1 MKKITIGCRG
11 SKLSLAY
18 VAKVKNFIL
27 EKSKDLKDNDLV
39 IKTIKTSGDIHS
51 DIKLS
56 EIGGKNLFCKE
67 IEENLLENNIDIAVH
82 SLKDM
87 ESEQHENLMIGA
99 YIKRNDPRDVLICK
113 KINNFNELSKGAKIG
128 SSSRRRELQLKR
140 INKNISVLNIRGNID
155 TRIQKLEDQKLDAIV
170 LAAAGLKSLNLEN
183 KIGLAFDMNEI
194 LPAVGQGIIAV
205 QCRKD
210 NEFIKDIIKKIN
222 DNETSLCAI
231 AERKMLQTI
240 GGDCETAIGG
250 IAQIVNNK
258 LVLKAQLFSDEGN
271 ESFDYNF
278 TGNYEDAAYIGKTV
292 GEKLL
297 SLAGDK
303 FKKKR

>member
-1 MKKITIGCRG
+1 MKKITIGARG

-18 VAKVKNFIL
+18 VEKVKNLIL
-27 EKSKDLKDNDLV
+27 EKSKDLNDGDFV
-39 IKTIKTSGDIHS
+39 IKTIKTSGDILS

-87 ESEQHENLMIGA
+87 ESEQNESLMIGA
-99 YIKRNDPRDVLICK
+99 YVKRNDPRDVLICN
-113 KINNFNELSKGAKIG
+113 KIKNFNELSKRAKIG
-128 SSSRRRELQLKR
+128 SSSRRRELQLKK
-140 INKNISVLNIRGNID
+140 INKNVSVLNIRGNID

-170 LAAAGLKSLNLEN
+170 LAAAGVKSLNLEN
-183 KIGLAFDMNEI
+183 KIGLVFDTNEI

-210 NEFIKDIIKKIN
+210 DGPIKDTIKKIN
-222 DNETSLCAI
+222 DTETSLCAI

-240 GGDCETAIGG
+240 GGNCETAIGG
-250 IAQIVNNK
+250 LAEITNNN
-258 LVLKAQLFSDEGN
+258 LILKAQLFSDEGD
-271 ESFDYNF
+271 ESFDYKF
-278 TGNYEDAAYIGKTV
+278 TGRDVDAANIGKTV

-297 SLAGDK
+297 NLAGKK
-303 FKKKR
+303 FKRR

>member
-1 MKKITIGCRG
+1 MKKITIGARG

-18 VAKVKNFIL
+18 VEKVKNLIL
-27 EKSKDLKDNDLV
+27 EKSKDLNDSDFV

-51 DIKLS
+51 DVKLS

-87 ESEQHENLMIGA
+87 ESEQNESLMIGA
-99 YIKRNDPRDVLICK
+99 YVKRNDPRDVLICN
-113 KINNFNELSKGAKIG
+113 KIQNFNELSKGAKIG
-128 SSSRRRELQLKR
+128 SSSRRRELQLKK
-140 INKNISVLNIRGNID
+140 INKNVSVLNIRGNID
-155 TRIQKLEDQKLDAIV
+155 TRIQKIEDKKLDAIV
-170 LAAAGLKSLNLEN
+170 LAAAGVKSLNLEN
-183 KIGLAFDMNEI
+183 KIGLVFDTNEI

-210 NEFIKDIIKKIN
+210 DGPIKDTIKKIN
-222 DNETSLCAI
+222 DTETSLCAI
-231 AERKMLQTI
+231 AERNMLQTI

-250 IAQIVNNK
+250 LAEINNNN
-258 LVLKAQLFSDEGN
+258 LILKAQLFSDEGD
-271 ESFDYNF
+271 ESFDYKF
-278 TGNYEDAAYIGKTV
+278 TGRDVDAANIGKTV

-297 SLAGDK
+297 NLAGKK
-303 FKKKR
+303 FKRR

>member
-1 MKKITIGCRG
+1 MKKITIGARG

-18 VAKVKNFIL
+18 VEKVKNLIL
-27 EKSKDLKDNDLV
+27 EKSKDLNDSDFV

-51 DIKLS
+51 DVKLS

-87 ESEQHENLMIGA
+87 ESEQNESLMIGA
-99 YIKRNDPRDVLICK
+99 YVKRNDPRDVLICN
-113 KINNFNELSKGAKIG
+113 KIQNFNELSKGAKIG
-128 SSSRRRELQLKR
+128 SSSRRRELQLKK
-140 INKNISVLNIRGNID
+140 INKNVSVLNIRGNID
-155 TRIQKLEDQKLDAIV
+155 TRIQKIEDQKLDAIV
-170 LAAAGLKSLNLEN
+170 LAAAGVKSLNLEN
-183 KIGLAFDMNEI
+183 KIGLVFDTNEI

-210 NEFIKDIIKKIN
+210 DGPIKDTIKKIN
-222 DNETSLCAI
+222 DTETSLCAI

-250 IAQIVNNK
+250 LAEITNNN
-258 LVLKAQLFSDEGN
+258 LILKAQLFSDEGD
-271 ESFDYNF
+271 ESFDYKF
-278 TGNYEDAAYIGKTV
+278 TGRDVDAANIGKTV

-297 SLAGDK
+297 NLAGKK
-303 FKKKR
+303 FKRR